1 MYMHMFHFGT
11 LSIFSCYKENLFT
24 SWGNYSYFKPKIT
37 WPQYLYHLVY
47 HRLYKGWEW
56 PSPPKKNKKK
66 NTSGWILSKQ
76 NLTCLM
82 TIYHPEYKYHR
93 FIKYQ
98 IWPQLQSAL
107 MAAYISKL
115 QARLVAIDIGKEEL
129 DKLWLFWTH
138 LRRQFLNTFDN
149 LCKSF
154 LLMTSFASHLGFQ
167 SFWLFSPFLYH
178 LVKYLLL
185 NWSFSYF

>member
-1 MYMHMFHFGT
+1 MA
-11 LSIFSCYKENLFT
+11 LSLFLSCYKEDLFT

-37 WPQYLYHLVY
+37 WPQYFTTWFITDFTRAENDH
-47 HRLYKGWEW
+47 HNK
-56 PSPPKKNKKK
+56 KKNKRK

-76 NLTCLM
+76 NLTCLT

-98 IWPQLQSAL
+98 IWPQLQSAF

-129 DKLWLFWTH
+129 DKFWLFFLTH

-149 LCKSF
+149 LCKS
-154 LLMTSFASHLGFQ
+154 LLMTSFASHLGFLR
-167 SFWLFSPFLYH
+167 FWRFSPFLYH

-185 NWSFSYF
+185 NWSFLYF